1 MTLASR
7 LKRLETAIQFETR
20 CEGRKTF
27 EQALADFYTLHAWLD
42 EHGYA
47 DCLSALE
54 ADASIPEELEE
65 PLREQAAYDPRRRAW
80 ARIEAALDAGQLPH
94 DVDLRLVSLL
104 PSGLL
109 PIPLARPAAGYT
121 VPGRRKNLS
130 PSQEIPRSA

>member
-1 MTLASR
+1 MSSIRAR
-7 LKRLETAIQFETR
+7 LQRLERQHPAPRQRTFAQFMADHA
-20 CEGRKTF
+20 
-27 EQALADFYTLHAWLD
+27 ALYAWL
-42 EHGYA
+42 EERGYPDHLA
-47 DCLSALE
+47 ALE
-54 ADASIPEELEE
+54 AGESGPEGLEKL
-65 PLREQAAYDPRRRAW
+65 LREQAAYDPKRRAW